1 MSAKQPILIVA
12 PHPDDETLGCGGIL
26 GMQSKAG
33 VDVHIAVLS
42 DGSML
47 FAALFGTGTSPSPQ
61 EVSAL
66 RKKETER
73 TVAFLGGNSDYIHYF
88 DFLDGTLS
96 AQIDLVSDRLASLID
111 ELQPAEIYTPD
122 PYEQHPDHVAA
133 NTIAKAALKKSN
145 VDAILLEY
153 FLALKNGMSFADI
166 PGHMIEVDLGE
177 FYALKKQ
184 ALTFFDLH
192 HKIVLPQQT
201 EPLITDNFESY
212 LDRVERFI
220 VDTPLPSI

>member
-1 MSAKQPILIVA
+1 MSSKQPILIVA

-26 GMQSKAG
+26 GMKSKAG
-33 VDVHIAVLS
+33 VDVHVAVLS

-47 FAALFGTGTSPSPQ
+47 FAALFGTATSPSPQ
-61 EVSAL
+61 EVSSL

-73 TVAFLGGNSDYIHYF
+73 TVSFLGGNSDYIHYF

-96 AQIDLVSDRLASLID
+96 EQIDAVSDRLASLID
-111 ELQPAEIYTPD
+111 KLQPAEIYTPD

-133 NTIAKAALKKSN
+133 NIIAKAALKKSN
-145 VDAILLEY
+145 VAARLFEY
-153 FLALKNGMSFADI
+153 FLKLKDGMNFEDI
-166 PGHMIEVDLGE
+166 PGHMIELELGE

-192 HKIVLPQQT
+192 HKLILPHQT
-201 EPLITDNFESY
+201 EPLIADNFESY

-220 VDTPLPSI
+220 VDPQT

>member
-12 PHPDDETLGCGGIL
+12 PHPDDETLGCGGLL
-26 GMQSKAG
+26 GIKSKAG
-33 VDVHIAVLS
+33 EDVHIAVLS

-73 TVAFLGGNSDYIHYF
+73 TVSFLGGNSNYLHYF

-96 AQIDLVSDRLASLID
+96 KQVDAVSDRLASLID
-111 ELQPAEIYTPD
+111 ELQPAEIYAPD
-122 PYEQHPDHVAA
+122 PYEEHPDHAAA
-133 NTIAKAALKKSN
+133 NMIAKAALKKSGS
-145 VDAILLEY
+145 DAKLFEY
-153 FLALKNGMSFADI
+153 FLKLKRDVRFEDI
-166 PGHMIEVDLGE
+166 PGEIMELDLGE

-220 VDTPLPSI
+220 VGPQA